1 MSLALFLT
9 DKVLLCRL
17 LLLLFCTP
25 SSPHLLSSSS
35 SSSSQKFLDI
45 DLNPRPKPHS
55 SPPQIST
62 THFAFVTKKAIG
74 CEENTFFPFTEHR
87 DSSTCNNV

>member
-25 SSPHLLSSSS
+25 SSPHPLSS
-35 SSSSQKFLDI
+35 SSSSQKFLEI
-45 DLNPRPKPHS
+45 DLNTPPPPHS

-87 DSSTCNNV
+87 DSSTCNNG